1 MTKNLSFEDAM
12 KELDTI
18 VQKLEEGNIELE
30 EALSIY
36 KRGVE
41 LSQLCHTK
49 LKNAEDQLTKVLTD
63 EGEVDFDVSEG
74 EEV

>member
-1 MTKNLSFEDAM
+1 MTEKLSFEDAM
-12 KELDTI
+12 KELDTN

-30 EALSIY
+30 EALTIY

-63 EGEVDFDVSEG
+63 EGEEDFDVSEA
-74 EEV
+74 

>member
-1 MTKNLSFEDAM
+1 MTEKLSFEDAM

-18 VQKLEEGNIELE
+18 VEKLEEGNIELE
-30 EALSIY
+30 EALTIY

-63 EGEVDFDVSEG
+63 EGEEDFDVSEG

>member
-1 MTKNLSFEDAM
+1 MTEKLSFEDSM

-30 EALSIY
+30 EALTIY

-63 EGEVDFDVSEG
+63 EGEEDFDVSEG
-74 EEV
+74 EGV

>member
-1 MTKNLSFEDAM
+1 MTEKLSFEDAM

-30 EALSIY
+30 EALTIY

-63 EGEVDFDVSEG
+63 EGEEDFDVSEG
-74 EEV
+74 EGV

>member
-1 MTKNLSFEDAM
+1 MTKTLSFEEAM

-30 EALSIY
+30 EALTIY

-41 LSQLCHTK
+41 LSHVCHTK